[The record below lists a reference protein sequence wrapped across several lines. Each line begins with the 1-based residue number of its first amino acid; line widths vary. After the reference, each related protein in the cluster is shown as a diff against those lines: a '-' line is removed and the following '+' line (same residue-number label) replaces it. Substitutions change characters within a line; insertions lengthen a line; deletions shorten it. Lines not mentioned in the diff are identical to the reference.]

1 MNPEILT
8 QPLTMRFCGAFTLAV
23 YLATERIGGCAMKAR
38 AWFLAIAMAA
48 SGPAVAQTAEVAEAS
63 RTVVLELSEGGEI
76 VAAPTLQMRIG
87 RPTAVAAG
95 DYSFR
100 VRMERASTTDGA
112 SAPYVIRS
120 TLYRADSGALVASP
134 AVTVVEGQQASL
146 RFAGQDGRNLS
157 LAVLVR

>member
-1 MNPEILT
+1 
-8 QPLTMRFCGAFTLAV
+8 
-23 YLATERIGGCAMKAR
+23 MKAL
-38 AWFLAIAMAA
+38 ACFLAMAMVA
-48 SGPAVAQTAEVAEAS
+48 SGPALAQTADVAEAS

-76 VAAPTLQMRIG
+76 VAAPTLQMRVG
-87 RPTAVAAG
+87 RPTAVAVG

-100 VRMERASTTDGA
+100 VRMERATAAGGA

-134 AVTVVEGQQASL
+134 AVTVIEGQQAQL